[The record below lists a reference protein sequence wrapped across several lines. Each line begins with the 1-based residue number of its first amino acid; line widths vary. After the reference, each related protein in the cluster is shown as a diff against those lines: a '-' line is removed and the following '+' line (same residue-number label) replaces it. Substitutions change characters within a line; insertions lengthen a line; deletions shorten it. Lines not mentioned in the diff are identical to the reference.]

1 LISFILWG
9 LSLLLFVGHIFI
21 DICRGFGMN
30 VIAYDKFLAADSN
43 IEYVSLDELWSRAD
57 IISLH
62 CPLTD
67 ENRHMINA
75 STIAQMK
82 KGVV

>member
-1 LISFILWG
+1 
-9 LSLLLFVGHIFI
+9 
-21 DICRGFGMN
+21 MN